1 LKANFKE
8 IFNSFKEYL
17 SENIPELGNVI
28 THWEDPFT
36 VSKNQTVML
45 PNSSSESGEKMLF
58 SIRLCI
64 STVEK
69 NSDAIPQVQMDIMN
83 KVFSVVYN
91 SAVLGKIINASISG
105 ADYYD
110 PVPQSPIVGVID
122 MTINLT
128 IDYIDDCY

>member
-1 LKANFKE
+1 MKANFKE